1 MAIKDFSQLSD
12 MHIDVLREIGNIGAG
27 NAATSLAQMLNRQID
42 MKTPVVR
49 IMDISEVDKAMGG
62 PETPVV
68 AILVEIFGDIHGIM
82 MFVVGH
88 QFAQNLLGTL
98 LGEEKEKVDCMHL
111 NEMEQ
116 SALSEIGNIM
126 IGAYVNAIASLAN
139 LNINISVPA
148 VTADMVG
155 SLLTVPA
162 AEMGAV
168 SDKIIFVED
177 DFQNANGVITAN
189 MMLIPSLDSLN
200 TLMNGLGITL

>member
-1 MAIKDFSQLSD
+1 MSISDLSQLSD
-12 MHIDVLREIGNIGAG
+12 VHIDVLREIGNIGAG
-27 NAATSLAQMLNRQID
+27 NAATSLAQLLNKQVD

-49 IMDISEVDKAMGG
+49 IMNITDVDKAMGG
-62 PETPVV
+62 PETPMV
-68 AILVEIFGDIHGIM
+68 AILVELFGDIHGIM

-88 QFAQNLLGTL
+88 QFTINLLQSL
-98 LGEEKEKVDCMHL
+98 LGDEPVDCLHL
-111 NEMEQ
+111 TEMQ
-116 SALSEIGNIM
+116 SSALSEIGNIM

-148 VTADMVG
+148 VTADMIG

-162 AEMGAV
+162 AEMGSA

-177 DFQNANGVITAN
+177 DFKNDSDIITAN
-189 MMLIPSLDSLN
+189 MMLIPSLDSLA